1 MKNATLKYV
10 ALFSLILFSTTT
22 LAQEEIIVSEKYT
35 TNNKGKF
42 FISWGGNRETFSK
55 SDIRFQGEGYDFTIH
70 DASAKDKPK
79 GWHID
84 YINPTRMTIP
94 QTNVKVGYFISDKYN
109 IAFGVDHMKYV
120 MVADQTVSLL
130 EFFGY
135 SSGAYQHKKE
145 LSVKILIEGNYTS
158 RVIEGCN
165 SVSIIILFIAFIIAF
180 AGSLKATIIYVLL
193 GSLFIYII
201 NVVRIAFLSVMIYK
215 YPNQQEFLHNLVFPA
230 IIYGTVFILWVIW
243 VNKFSNYKR

>member
-1 MKNATLKYV
+1 MKKHKNVVIFLIKFFATY
-10 ALFSLILFSTTT
+10 FILFAIYSTYLQKSQQKEGGFKTASITT
-22 LAQEEIIVSEKYT
+22 L
-35 TNNKGKF
+35 
-42 FISWGGNRETFSK
+42 
-55 SDIRFQGEGYDFTIH
+55 
-70 DASAKDKPK
+70 
-79 GWHID
+79 
-84 YINPTRMTIP
+84 
-94 QTNVKVGYFISDKYN
+94 
-109 IAFGVDHMKYV
+109 
-120 MVADQTVSLL
+120 VADQTVSLL